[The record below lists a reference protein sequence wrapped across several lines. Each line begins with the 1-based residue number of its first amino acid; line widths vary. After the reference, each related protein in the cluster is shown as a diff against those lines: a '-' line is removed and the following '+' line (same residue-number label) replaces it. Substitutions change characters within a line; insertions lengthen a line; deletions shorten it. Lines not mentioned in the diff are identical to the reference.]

1 MDLFEDASFIRPVND
16 LLPEYRAAL
25 GIISDERRYRD
36 ILDGKVDKKTYTN
49 IETSTAAPT
58 STE

>member
-36 ILDGKVDKKTYTN
+36 ILDGKVDKKT
-49 IETSTAAPT
+49 
-58 STE
+58 